1 MSTKQS
7 PLASDEHAVS
17 FFGFAQQYQK
27 AANLLW
33 DFDKTLT
40 TPIYFLYAH
49 AIELALKAYLRS
61 FNIPI
66 VADKK
71 RKHHKIT
78 QLYAECRTLGL
89 RIGPDDFFDIGNIVE
104 MLEGAN
110 EEQGLRY
117 FKMKGSSFPDLSW
130 TRDTVAKLLQA
141 VEPAVEEKRKAD
153 GITDRAVEA
162 DMIFSKPVPKGQ

>member
-1 MSTKQS
+1 MSTK
-7 PLASDEHAVS
+7 PTPPVADEHAVS

-27 AANLLW
+27 AANLLHES
-33 DFDKTLT
+33 DNTLS
-40 TPIYFLYAH
+40 TPIYFLFEH

-61 FNIPI
+61 SDIPI

-78 QLYAECRTLGL
+78 QLYAECGAPGL

-117 FKMKGSSFPDLSW
+117 FKMKGSTFPDLSW

-141 VEPAVEEKRKAD
+141 VEPAVEEKRKTD
-153 GITDRAVEA
+153 GITDRAVKA
-162 DMIFSKPVPKGQ
+162 DMVFSKPVPTGQ